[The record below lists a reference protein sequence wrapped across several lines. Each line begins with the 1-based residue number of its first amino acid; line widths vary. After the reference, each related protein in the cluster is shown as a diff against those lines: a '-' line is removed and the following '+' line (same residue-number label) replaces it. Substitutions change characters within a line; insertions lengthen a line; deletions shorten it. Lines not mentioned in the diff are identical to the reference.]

1 MKRVEVHYQG
11 RIYSIPDTSMESV
24 RDTVDHALRG
34 SGSHWLQVQNGEGL
48 GQDAFILITP
58 GIPISIVNP
67 TPSGTSDLGQSD
79 NEASG
84 GGIAIPD
91 LL

>member
-11 RIYSIPDTSMESV
+11 RIYSIANASIESV
-24 RDTVDHALRG
+24 RETVDQALRG
-34 SGSHWLQVQNGEGL
+34 AGSHWMQVQNGEGL

-67 TPSGTSDLGQSD
+67 TPAGSSDLGQS
-79 NEASG
+79 EAEGSPES
-84 GGIAIPD
+84 IAIPD
-91 LL
+91 LI